1 MTENFDYTLAPPS
14 PGPEDPAAPG
24 RRALFRPHHAPWLL
38 LALVSVFCVGFAAL
52 AGWLWLREPDSVDTS
67 LHVAAGTVQADLL
80 SPDEVSALAG
90 TTFVAGA
97 RAGEPAAALGA
108 EPKTCAAAVGPA
120 TKAVYGQDWTAFVS
134 ATYGDAAGAGDY
146 TATQVIGV
154 YPEAGAAGAAL
165 RVLADGLKN
174 CPTAERAEADGQT
187 SKWTYTTGSTAP
199 GAVTWK
205 AVQEGGDGWACY
217 RQARATGRA
226 LVQVA
231 LCEAGD
237 GSSAVA
243 KIADRLAAKVTQ

>member
-1 MTENFDYTLAPPS
+1 MTENSDYVLAPPL

-24 RRALFRPHHAPWLL
+24 RRALLRSPRVPWLL
-38 LALVSVFCVGFAAL
+38 LALVSVFCVGFAAV
-52 AGWLWLREPDSVDTS
+52 AGWLWLREPDAVDTS

-108 EPKTCAAAVGPA
+108 EPSTCAAAVGPA
-120 TKAVYGQDWTAFVS
+120 TKAVYGQGWTTFVS

-146 TATQVIGV
+146 TATQVIGI

-165 RVLADGLKN
+165 RVLADGLRN
-174 CPTAERAEADGQT
+174 CPAAQRAEADGRNST
-187 SKWTYTTGSTAP
+187 WTYKTDTVAP
-199 GAVTWK
+199 ETVVWT
-205 AVQEGGDGWACY
+205 AVQDAGDGWACY

-237 GSSAVA
+237 GSSAVS